1 MPRLYPQATAT
12 VFSFSGSMAANASM
26 SGSLY
31 SQGYATLTG
40 GLFTSDSTI
49 AACGLRVDQS
59 FNGGSTWDIT
69 SSSNPVSS
77 NASAATSTAVIGNAV
92 KVSLQIGA
100 TGASGVRALF
110 YLKPL

>member
-1 MPRLYPQATAT
+1 MSRLYAQATPV
-12 VFSFSGSMAANASM
+12 VFQFSGSLAANAST

-31 SQGYATLTG
+31 CQGFSTLTG

-49 AACGLRVDQS
+49 AACGFRVDQS
-59 FNGGSTWDIT
+59 FDSGTTWDIT
-69 SSSNPVSS
+69 SASNAVSS
-77 NASAATSTAVIGNAV
+77 NASSACSTAVIGNAV